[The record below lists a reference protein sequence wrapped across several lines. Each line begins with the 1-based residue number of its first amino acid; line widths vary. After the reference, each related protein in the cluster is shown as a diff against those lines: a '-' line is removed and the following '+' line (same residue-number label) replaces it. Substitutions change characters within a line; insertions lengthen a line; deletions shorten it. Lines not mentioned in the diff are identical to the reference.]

1 MSDKLSDAQRD
12 EALGDLDGWEPVDGR
27 DAITKTFKFKT
38 FNQAFGFMARVAL
51 AAEKM
56 DHHPEWSNVYN
67 TVHIT
72 LTSHDVEGLSERDI
86 KLAGKIDRFAASFQ

>member
-1 MSDKLSDAQRD
+1 MNDKLNDADRKDALD
-12 EALGDLDGWEPVDGR
+12 ELDGWQAVDGR

-38 FNQAFGFMARVAL
+38 FNQAFGFMTRVAL

-56 DHHPEWSNVYN
+56 NHHPEWSNVYN
-67 TVHIT
+67 TVDIT
-72 LTSHDVEGLSERDI
+72 LTSHDVEGLSERDV